1 MPPLKKTCKLPNGE
15 TVELFYIGTLAKAL
29 GRTTNLVRK
38 WEISGT
44 IPDPCFRDKFN
55 CRLYTQEQIDII
67 VKCAEEAKIKQGA
80 QIMKTSFSKRLYKE
94 FEKINDLFFKAPEGE
109 DKNRKVKK

>member
-1 MPPLKKTCKLPNGE
+1 MGKKAKMPPLKKTCKLPNGE
-15 TVELFYIGTLAKAL
+15 TVELFYIGTLAKSL

-67 VKCAEEAKIKQGA
+67 VRCAEEAKIQQGRRIP
-80 QIMKTSFSKRLYKE
+80 QSFKHRLYKE
-94 FEKINDLFFKAPEGE
+94 L
-109 DKNRKVKK
+109 DKLKQKYKGGN